1 MVKIY
6 GLVLTDKIEIDI
18 IELKKV
24 QKEYNKNRK
33 DKKSQWMMFMNNPED
48 EEVDKIMEENE
59 GIKEAKI
66 EVVKMSH
73 DEKIR
78 KLAELREKAI
88 RDEKS
93 CYNTGLHEGMK
104 EGEKKATIKIAKQL
118 LKKGMKVD
126 EIAQITSLSINEIE
140 KLKQ

>member
-6 GLVLTDKIEIDI
+6 GLVLTYKIEIDI

-140 KLKQ
+140 KLK

>member
-140 KLKQ
+140 KLK

>member
-1 MVKIY
+1 M
-6 GLVLTDKIEIDI
+6 TDKIEIDI

-24 QKEYNKNRK
+24 QNTYNKNKK

-48 EEVDKIMEENE
+48 EEVEDIMKENE

-66 EVVKMSH
+66 EVVKMSN
-73 DEKIR
+73 DDKMR

-93 CYNTGLHEGMK
+93 CYNTGLHEG
-104 EGEKKATIKIAKQL
+104 EKKATIKIAKEL
-118 LKKGMKVD
+118 LKKGMNVN
-126 EIAQITSLSINEIE
+126 EVSQITSLTVEEIE
-140 KLKQ
+140 KLK

>member
-1 MVKIY
+1 M
-6 GLVLTDKIEIDI
+6 TNKIEIDI
-18 IELKKV
+18 IELKKA
-24 QKEYNKNRK
+24 QKEYNKNKK

-73 DEKIR
+73 DEKMR

-93 CYNTGLHEGMK
+93 CYNTGLHEG
-104 EGEKKATIKIAKQL
+104 EKKATLKIAKQL
-118 LKKGMKVD
+118 LKKGMKANEV
-126 EIAQITSLSINEIE
+126 AQITSLSIDEVE

>member
-1 MVKIY
+1 M
-6 GLVLTDKIEIDI
+6 TDKIEIDI

-24 QKEYNKNRK
+24 RNTYNKNKK

-48 EEVDKIMEENE
+48 EEVDNIMKENE

-66 EVVKMSH
+66 EVVKMSN
-73 DEKIR
+73 DEKMR

-93 CYNTGLHEGMK
+93 CYNTGLHDGLQ
-104 EGEKKATIKIAKQL
+104 EGEKKATIKIAKEL
-118 LKKGMKVD
+118 LKKGMNVD
-126 EIAQITSLSINEIE
+126 EVSQITSLTIEEIE
-140 KLKQ
+140 KLK

>member
-24 QKEYNKNRK
+24 QKEYNKNKK

-66 EVVKMSH
+66 EVIKMSH
-73 DEKIR
+73 DEKMR

-88 RDEKS
+88 KDEKS
-93 CYNTGLHEGMK
+93 CYNTGLR
-104 EGEKKATIKIAKQL
+104 EGEKIATIKIAKQL
-118 LKKGMKVD
+118 LKTGMEVD
-126 EIAQITSLSINEIE
+126 EVAQITSLSIEEIE
-140 KLKQ
+140 ELK